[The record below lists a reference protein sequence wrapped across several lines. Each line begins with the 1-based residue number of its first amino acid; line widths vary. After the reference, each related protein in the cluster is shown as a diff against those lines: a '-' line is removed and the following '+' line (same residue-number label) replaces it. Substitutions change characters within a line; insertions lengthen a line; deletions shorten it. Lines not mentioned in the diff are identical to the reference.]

1 VARANSH
8 YCQPIIKEGLLL
20 VNKSLLLNA
29 FKATMPV
36 LFGYIPM
43 GMAFGIL
50 FNELG
55 VHWIYATLM
64 ATLVYAGAAQ
74 FMAVGLLAN
83 HAGFMEVAITTLLLN
98 SRHLFYGI
106 SLINKFKTHWLRKFY
121 LIFGL
126 TDETYSLLTGARV
139 PEDQEQTDLYLLI
152 SALNHSYWVI
162 GSTLG
167 AILGLDFTLPA
178 LFTVLAIEQY
188 KSVRESWPFAMAG
201 AVAFLC
207 IWLFTRDNMLLMSIL
222 LSIIVLLLLRC
233 RQKATDAIQQ
243 ESV

>member
-1 VARANSH
+1 M
-8 YCQPIIKEGLLL
+8 
-20 VNKSLLLNA
+20 NKSLLLNA
-29 FKATMPV
+29 FKETAPV

-55 VHWIYATLM
+55 FHWIYATLM
-64 ATLVYAGAAQ
+64 ATVIYAGAAQ

-83 HAGFMEVAITTLLLN
+83 QAGFMEVAITTLLLN

-126 TDETYSLLTGARV
+126 TDETYSLLSGAHP
-139 PEDQEQTDLYLLI
+139 PEDKEQTDLYLLI
-152 SALNHSYWVI
+152 TALNHSYWVV

-167 AILGLDFTLPA
+167 AILGANLTFNSTGLDFTLPA
-178 LFTVLAIEQY
+178 LFMVLAIEQY
-188 KSVRESWPFAMAG
+188 KSVRESWPFAMAA
-201 AVAFLC
+201 AVAFLS
-207 IWLFTRDNMLLMSIL
+207 IWMFTRDNMLLMSIL
-222 LSIIVLLLLRC
+222 LSIIVLLLRLKQRP
-233 RQKATDAIQQ
+233 TDVSQQ
-243 ESV
+243 ESL

>member
-1 VARANSH
+1 M
-8 YCQPIIKEGLLL
+8 
-20 VNKSLLLNA
+20 NKSLLLNA
-29 FKATMPV
+29 FKTTIPV

-55 VHWIYATLM
+55 FHWIYAALM
-64 ATLVYAGAAQ
+64 SLVIYAGAGQ

-126 TDETYSLLTGARV
+126 TDETYSLLTGTR
-139 PEDQEQTDLYLLI
+139 PPKDKEQTDFYLLI
-152 SALNHSYWVI
+152 TVLNHSYWVI

-167 AILGLDFTLPA
+167 AIIGANMHFNTSGLDFTLPA

-188 KSVRESWPFAMAG
+188 KSVRESWPFMMAG
-201 AVAFLC
+201 VVAFLS
-207 IWLFTRDNMLLMSIL
+207 IWLFSRDNMLLMSIL
-222 LSIIVLLLLRC
+222 LSIIVLLILRLTH
-233 RQKATDAIQQ
+233 KPSDTIKQ

>member
-1 VARANSH
+1 M
-8 YCQPIIKEGLLL
+8 
-20 VNKSLLLNA
+20 NKSLFLTA
-29 FKATMPV
+29 FKTTAPV

-55 VHWIYATLM
+55 FHWIYASLM
-64 ATLVYAGAAQ
+64 ATVIYAGAAQ

-83 HAGFMEVAITTLLLN
+83 HAGFMEVAVTTLLLN

-126 TDETYSLLTGARV
+126 TDETYSLLTGTR
-139 PEDQEQTDLYLLI
+139 PLEDKDQTDFYLLI
-152 SALNHSYWVI
+152 TVLNHSYWII

-167 AILGLDFTLPA
+167 AILGANMSFNTNGLEFTLPA
-178 LFTVLAIEQY
+178 LFMVLAIDQY
-188 KSVRESWPFAMAG
+188 KSVRESWPFVMAG
-201 AVAFLC
+201 SVAFLS
-207 IWLFTRDNMLLMSIL
+207 IWLFSRDNMLLMSIL
-222 LSIIVLLLLRC
+222 LSIIALLLFR
-233 RQKATDAIQQ
+233 RKHKPTEAIQQ
-243 ESV
+243 ESL

>member
-1 VARANSH
+1 M
-8 YCQPIIKEGLLL
+8 
-20 VNKSLLLNA
+20 NKSLLLNA

-64 ATLVYAGAAQ
+64 ATFVYAGAAQ

-126 TDETYSLLTGARV
+126 TDETYSLLTGTRV

-152 SALNHSYWVI
+152 SALNHSYWVV

-167 AILGLDFTLPA
+167 AILGANLSFNTAGLDFTLPA

-201 AVAFLC
+201 SVAFLS

>member
-1 VARANSH
+1 M
-8 YCQPIIKEGLLL
+8 
-20 VNKSLLLNA
+20 NKSLLLTA
-29 FKATMPV
+29 FKETAPV

-55 VHWIYATLM
+55 FHWIYATLM
-64 ATLVYAGAAQ
+64 ATVIYAGAAQ

-83 HAGFMEVAITTLLLN
+83 QAGFMEVAITTLLLN

-126 TDETYSLLTGARV
+126 TDETYSLLSGAHP
-139 PEDQEQTDLYLLI
+139 PEDKEQTDLYLLI
-152 SALNHSYWVI
+152 TALNHSYWVV

-167 AILGLDFTLPA
+167 AILGANLTFNSTGLDFTLPA
-178 LFTVLAIEQY
+178 LFMVLAIEQY
-188 KSVRESWPFAMAG
+188 KSVRESWPFAMAA
-201 AVAFLC
+201 AVAFLS
-207 IWLFTRDNMLLMSIL
+207 IWMFTRDNMLLMSIL
-222 LSIIVLLLLRC
+222 LSIIVLLLRLK
-233 RQKATDAIQQ
+233 QKPKDVSQQ
-243 ESV
+243 ESL

>member
-1 VARANSH
+1 M
-8 YCQPIIKEGLLL
+8 
-20 VNKSLLLNA
+20 NKSLFLSA
-29 FKATMPV
+29 FKTTAPV

-55 VHWIYATLM
+55 FHWLYATLM
-64 ATLVYAGAAQ
+64 STVIYAGAGQ

-106 SLINKFKTHWLRKFY
+106 SLINKFKSHWLRKFY

-126 TDETYSLLTGARV
+126 TDETYSLLTGTIA
-139 PEDQEQTDLYLLI
+139 PEDKEQTDFYLLI
-152 SALNHSYWVI
+152 TALNHSYWVI

-167 AILGLDFTLPA
+167 AILGANMSFNTTGLGFTLPA

-188 KSVRESWPFAMAG
+188 KSVRESWPFVMASV
-201 AVAFLC
+201 VAFLS
-207 IWLFTRDNMLLMSIL
+207 IWVFSRDNMLLMSIL
-222 LSIIVLLLLRC
+222 LSIIALLFLRLK
-233 RQKATDAIQQ
+233 QKPTEASQQ